1 MVAFAS
7 ISWTRLKAGHIL
19 PVSSRLRQ
27 NLLSPVKVAVPTV
40 CMEKGNKSISFGD
53 KLLDYIEGGPK
64 MRKWYGAPDV
74 QSTEFAGT
82 CVFWLRNG
90 LSDLYRQ
97 AEEKKEDDNQ
107 EEEEEEEEEGVRDAV
122 LVTDADSETGQL
134 VVLSLIVQ
142 RCRVRVLV
150 RDVKLATNA
159 FGSYVEPI
167 VGTVN
172 DRGSLIK
179 ACKEVRAIICPKK
192 LGALA
197 ENDKK
202 MLKGVEHIVYVSEL
216 ASSRAARGLQSL
228 LRSGSAQDAL
238 RDEAALAKL
247 GVPYTILRPA
257 MLRDEPGGVRG
268 FRVRRVDQLED
279 SSGIEGMMSREDAAL
294 LCVKALDARPQQA
307 LVLEIANVDAQA
319 RDVEAVFGG

>member
-7 ISWTRLKAGHIL
+7 ISWARLKAGHIL

-74 QSTEFAGT
+74 QSTKF
-82 CVFWLRNG
+82 
-90 LSDLYRQ
+90 

-107 EEEEEEEEEGVRDAV
+107 DEEEEEEGGVRDAV

-268 FRVRRVDQLED
+268 FKVRRVDQVED

-307 LVLEIANVDAQA
+307 LVLEIANIDAQA

>member
-74 QSTEFAGT
+74 QSTEFA
-82 CVFWLRNG
+82 
-90 LSDLYRQ
+90 
-97 AEEKKEDDNQ
+97 EDDNQ

-192 LGALA
+192 VVFFFAP
-197 ENDKK
+197 

>member
-7 ISWTRLKAGHIL
+7 ISWARLKAGHIL

-74 QSTEFAGT
+74 QSTKFA
-82 CVFWLRNG
+82 
-90 LSDLYRQ
+90 
-97 AEEKKEDDNQ
+97 EDDNQ
-107 EEEEEEEEEGVRDAV
+107 DEEEEEEGGVRDAV

-268 FRVRRVDQLED
+268 FKVRRVDQ
-279 SSGIEGMMSREDAAL
+279 IEGMMSREDAAL

-307 LVLEIANVDAQA
+307 LVLEVNRNVSGICSNVALTDRQH
-319 RDVEAVFGG
+319 